1 VSTNEE
7 YQLLMVPIFNQ
18 QMGHWYEIL
27 GTQIE
32 SVLKKDCSIY
42 LKATLLYFFFRH
54 FDISK
59 EALKM
64 QQFYE
69 KYSEIAKSKKYDWDQ
84 IR

>member
-1 VSTNEE
+1 
-7 YQLLMVPIFNQ
+7 MVPIFNQ

-27 GTQIE
+27 GTQID
-32 SVLKKDCSIY
+32 SVLKKNCSIY

-64 QQFYE
+64 QQFYQTYE
-69 KYSEIAKSKKYDWDQ
+69 EIAQIKKYN
-84 IR
+84 

>member
-1 VSTNEE
+1 MSTNQE

-18 QMGHWYEIL
+18 QMGHCYEIL
-27 GTQIE
+27 GTQID

-64 QQFYE
+64 QKFYQ
-69 KYSEIAKSKKYDWDQ
+69 KYSEIAKSKKYNNKQ
-84 IR
+84 IK